1 VLPKAIG
8 FNELDQSTHYSKV
21 SGYTCTGV
29 GIGGGVL
36 HFAERPKIVAACA
49 VARISP
55 RAPSRTICY
64 AALTRFLRAMGKFAC
79 VCLLA
84 LSAARRSSSSN
95 SRSFAEILRPMV
107 FRWAAILPSLGLF
120 EGATE

>member
-1 VLPKAIG
+1 LPPPRDGRADHAAIITRRERVHRPETPKVRAVLPKAIG

-29 GIGGGVL
+29 GIGGGEL
-36 HFAERPKIVAACA
+36 HFAERPKIFAACA

-84 LSAARRSSSSN
+84 
-95 SRSFAEILRPMV
+95 
-107 FRWAAILPSLGLF
+107 
-120 EGATE
+120 